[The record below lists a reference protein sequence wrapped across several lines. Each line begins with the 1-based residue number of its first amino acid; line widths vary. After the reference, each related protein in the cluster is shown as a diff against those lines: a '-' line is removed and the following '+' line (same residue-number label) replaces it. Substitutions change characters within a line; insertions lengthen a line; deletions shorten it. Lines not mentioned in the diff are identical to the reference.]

1 MLKEE
6 TMKKH
11 KLQHRTLTLS
21 MAGLILAA
29 AAGLARADDIKM
41 GYINKMGEHP
51 WFVSEVG
58 GAKSEASK
66 LGVTLMSQDVQ
77 FNADLALTTFDTMVG
92 DGVKAIAIVVPDRAL
107 GPVVAE
113 KAQKAGIKL
122 VAVDDDIYTS
132 DKQMVP
138 YVGMN
143 AESIGKQV
151 GTEEAKFYKDQGWD
165 KFNDV
170 KIGSIEDQK
179 ADTCMRR
186 NRGAEAAF
194 LEANP
199 NFDKNNIV
207 RIPYDNH
214 MESAITAVTTTLT
227 AHPEAKHWIFYS
239 CNDDGVLGGVRATE
253 NQGYAPDD
261 VIGVG
266 IDGSRACDAFGA
278 GKPTGFRGTMYI
290 DSAKEGAQA
299 IDLLYASVKE
309 GKALPTTTYV
319 SADFISAESFP
330 KYKDKLC
337 HK

>member
-1 MLKEE
+1 MMRQKSPA
-6 TMKKH
+6 
-11 KLQHRTLTLS
+11 RIATLS
-21 MAGLILAA
+21 VVSIAA
-29 AAGLARADDIKM
+29 AIAASTAAKADDVKM

-51 WFVSEVG
+51 WFVSEVA
-58 GAKSEASK
+58 GAKAEAGK
-66 LGVTLMSQDVQ
+66 LGVHLMTQDVQ
-77 FNADLALTTFDTMVG
+77 FDANLALTTFDTMVG
-92 DGVKAIAIVVPDRAL
+92 DGVKAIAIVVPDKAL

-113 KAQKAGIKL
+113 KAQKAGIRL
-122 VAVDDDIYTS
+122 IAVDDDIYTS
-132 DKQMVP
+132 DKKMVP

-143 AESIGKQV
+143 AETIGRQV
-151 GTEEAKFYKDQGWD
+151 GAELAKLYKAQGWD
-165 KFNDV
+165 KFSDV
-170 KIGSIEDQK
+170 RIGSIEDQK

-194 LEANP
+194 LEAAP
-199 NFDKNNIV
+199 SFDKSNIV

-214 MESAITAVTTTLT
+214 MESAVTAVTTTLT

-253 NQGYAPDD
+253 NQGLAPTD
-261 VIGVG
+261 VIGIG

-299 IDLLYASVKE
+299 IQLLYASVKNDTP
-309 GKALPTTTYV
+309 LPGTTYV
-319 SADFISAESFP
+319 NADLITADTFGA
-330 KYKDKLC
+330 YKDKLC